1 MSRNDEIVRLTDFL
15 DRHGGSLR
23 ALPGVTDIG
32 VGPRGLVDVRGDV
45 VVQVF
50 VQSAEAAARVRAQA
64 STMLDPRDLEVYVR
78 GERRHLEH

>member
-1 MSRNDEIVRLTDFL
+1 MSTTDEIVRLTDFL
-15 DRHGGSLR
+15 DRHGGCLR

-50 VQSAEAAARVRAQA
+50 VQSAEAVGRVRAQA

-78 GERRHLEH
+78 GDPEPVRR